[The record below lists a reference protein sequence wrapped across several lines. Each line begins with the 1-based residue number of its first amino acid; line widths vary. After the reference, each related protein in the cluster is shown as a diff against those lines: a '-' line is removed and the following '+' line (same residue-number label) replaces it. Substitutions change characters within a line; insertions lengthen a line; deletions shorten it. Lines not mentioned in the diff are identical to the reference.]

1 MMNKLINN
9 VEVKSNSS
17 RMDENIKKK
26 KLINCIE

>member
-1 MMNKLINN
+1 MNKLINN